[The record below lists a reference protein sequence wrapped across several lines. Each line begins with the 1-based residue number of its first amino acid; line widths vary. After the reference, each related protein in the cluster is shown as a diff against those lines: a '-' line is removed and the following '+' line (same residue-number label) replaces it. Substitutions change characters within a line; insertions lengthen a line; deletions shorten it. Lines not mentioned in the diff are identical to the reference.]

1 MKVAVTGAA
10 GFVGTNLVERLVADG
25 HDVVA
30 VDRVSPAHCLDHP
43 HVTWRRAD
51 VFDQDALAEAFA
63 GVDTVYHLVAMI
75 TLKQADDL
83 AWRVNTAGVAATARA
98 ALAAGVRRFVHCSS
112 IHSFDQYT
120 DSGTV
125 DETSARS
132 DDPALP
138 VYDRSKWAGEQ
149 ELRKVIA
156 DGLDAVICNPTGVYG
171 PVDHGLSRINGM
183 LRDGAQ
189 GKVPLF
195 PEGSFDLVDVRDV
208 ATGLTLAAEHGV
220 TGENYLLGGE
230 QVRIFD
236 AMRTVAGLCGRF
248 RALAAI
254 PLPVIKAIVP
264 VAEPISRL
272 FGSDLVSRASISALL
287 AQPTVDITKA
297 TEHLGYRPRSSSRTL
312 ADLVAFLAESGQ
324 MGSARPSSG
333 APFTPVLPD
342 SPAITPV

>member
-10 GFVGTNLVERLVADG
+10 GFVGTNLVDRLVADG

-30 VDRVSPAHCLDHP
+30 IDHVSPAHRLDHP
-43 HVTWRRAD
+43 QVTWRSAD
-51 VFDQDALAEAFA
+51 IFDQDKLAEAFA

-75 TLKQADDL
+75 TLKQKDEL
-83 AWRVNTAGVAATARA
+83 AWHVNTDGVASTARA

-112 IHSFDQYT
+112 IHSFDQYAN
-120 DSGTV
+120 DGDI
-125 DETSARS
+125 DETCARS
-132 DDPALP
+132 EDPKLP

-149 ELRKVIA
+149 ALREVAA

-189 GKVPLF
+189 GRVPLF
-195 PEGSFDLVDVRDV
+195 PDGTFDLVDVRDV
-208 ATGLTLAAEHGV
+208 AIGLTLAAEHGV

-230 QVRIFD
+230 QVRLFD

-254 PLPVIKAIVP
+254 PLPAIKAIVP
-264 VAEPISRL
+264 IVEPLSAL
-272 FGSDLVSRASISALL
+272 FGSDLVSRASIAALM
-287 AQPTVDITKA
+287 AQPSVDITKA
-297 TEHLGYRPRSSSRTL
+297 SEQLGYRPRGSAQTL

-324 MGSARPSSG
+324 SGSARPTSG
-333 APFTPVLPD
+333 ARFDPVLAPE
-342 SPAITPV
+342 PV

>member
-10 GFVGTNLVERLVADG
+10 GFVGTNLVNQLVADG

-30 VDRVSPAHCLDHP
+30 IDRVSPAHAIDHAQ
-43 HVTWRRAD
+43 VTWLSAD
-51 VFDQDALAEAFA
+51 IFDQPALESAFD

-75 TLKQADDL
+75 TLKQKDEL
-83 AWRVNTAGVAATARA
+83 AWRVNTEGVASTARA
-98 ALAAGVRRFVHCSS
+98 ALTAGVRRFVHCSS

-120 DSGTV
+120 DNGV
-125 DETSARS
+125 VVETSRRS
-132 DDPALP
+132 EDPELP

-183 LRDGAQ
+183 LRDAAQ

-195 PEGSFDLVDVRDV
+195 PEGTFDLVDVRDV
-208 ATGLTLAAEHGV
+208 AIGLTLAAEHGV

-230 QVRIFD
+230 QVRLFD
-236 AMRTVAGLCGRF
+236 AMRIVAKDCGRP
-248 RALAAI
+248 RPIAAL
-254 PLPVIKAIVP
+254 PLGVLKVFVP
-264 VAEPISRL
+264 LIEPIGHRL
-272 FGSDLVSRASISALL
+272 GSDLVSKASIAALV

-297 TEHLGYRPRSSSRTL
+297 RTVLGYQPRSSADTL
-312 ADLVAFLAESGQ
+312 SDLDAFLADSRQ
-324 MGSARPSSG
+324 MGSARPKSG
-333 APFTPVLPD
+333 RRFTSVV
-342 SPAITPV
+342 PA